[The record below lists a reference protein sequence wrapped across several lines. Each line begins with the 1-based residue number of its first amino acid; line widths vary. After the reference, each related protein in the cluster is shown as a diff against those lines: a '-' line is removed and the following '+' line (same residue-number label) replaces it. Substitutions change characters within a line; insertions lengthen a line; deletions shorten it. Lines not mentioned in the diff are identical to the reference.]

1 MRGYSILVSST
12 ALCFFL
18 GSFPGSAQDTK
29 DASPAQ
35 SDPWYSPKKYNP
47 AKLFKRDS
55 KSANDQLA
63 SNGDLEVKLTH
74 QLQVQEILAQDKNLQ
89 EACSDFRYLDEC
101 VASLRVSHSL
111 KIEFSCLK
119 WDVTGV
125 KPKPVADSCAGPA
138 GGKAM
143 GLSRAID
150 LLKPDSDARA
160 EARKLSGELTTTS
173 KTRADRPGAT
183 RNR

>member
-29 DASPAQ
+29 DASPAR

-47 AKLFKRDS
+47 AKLFKRDP

-74 QLQVQEILAQDKNLQ
+74 QLQVQEILPQDKNLQ
-89 EACSDFRYLDEC
+89 EACSDFKYLDEC

-150 LLKPDSDARA
+150 LLKPDGNARTETKEALRKARDDIKDA
-160 EARKLSGELTTTS
+160 G
-173 KTRADRPGAT
+173 G
-183 RNR
+183 